1 MKTPSSKYMR
11 FVTAHA
17 GEIRCDAGESGIVAR
32 ALEHIEEQ
40 ITEVLYAELKAAGY
54 VPAIGGIDPGAALY
68 TWRQGDVVGMA
79 TRNGGRSG
87 DLPRADAKVEEFSS
101 RIESYGASYGYSIQ
115 QLREIALAARRGFN
129 LQLDQTYAKAAATMI
144 ARKIDSV
151 VAFGDAD
158 SNGTILGFLNNAN
171 VAVQAAAGVWSGLTA
186 AQLLAELFALVNGVV
201 VGSKEAI
208 VPDTIL
214 LPQVQLNIVSQT
226 MMGVNSDRSVL
237 SVFRESQQQAGRPIE
252 VAAWPTLETANAGR
266 NGPRAVCYR
275 RDSEIA
281 GSIIPLPFEAQA
293 PEQRGLEITVACE
306 GRCGGAVVRRPMG
319 LIYRDGL

>member
-1 MKTPSSKYMR
+1 MKNPKPKYMQ

-17 GEIRCDAGESGIVAR
+17 SEIRCDAGESAVVAR

-40 ITEVLYAELKAAGY
+40 ITEVLYAELKAALY
-54 VPAIGGIDPGAALY
+54 VPAIGGIDPGAAVF
-68 TWRQGDVVGMA
+68 TWRQGDIVGVA
-79 TRNGGRSG
+79 KRSSGRSG
-87 DLPRADAKVEEFSS
+87 DLPRADAQTEEFSS
-101 RIESYGASYGYSIQ
+101 KIESYGASYGYTIQ
-115 QLREIALAARRGFN
+115 QLREVALAARRGFN
-129 LQLDQTYAKAAATMI
+129 LQLDQTYAKGAATMI
-144 ARKIDSV
+144 ARAIDSV

-158 SNGTILGFLNNAN
+158 SNSTIRGFLNNAS
-171 VAVQAAAGVWSGLTA
+171 VVTQAAAGLWSGLTA
-186 AQLLAELFALVNGVV
+186 AQLLAELFAMVNGVV

-214 LPQVQLNIVSQT
+214 LPQVQLNLVSQT

-252 VAAWPTLETANAGR
+252 VAAWPTLETANAAR
-266 NGPRAVCYR
+266 TGPRAVCFK
-275 RDSEIA
+275 RDAEIA
-281 GSIIPLPFEAQA
+281 GSVIPLPFEAQA
-293 PEQRGLEITVACE
+293 PQQVGLEIIVPCE